1 MENKVQM
8 PVLLYSIDLRLYRN
22 AVPVVLTDLNK
33 CAKLFEGHST
43 QILGDTSVEEESA
56 ELLSPYLSEGTRRA
70 GHVGHF
76 LFLMECICCSMYPVL

>member
-43 QILGDTSVEEESA
+43 QMRGDISVEEGSA
-56 ELLSPYLSEGTRRA
+56 ELLSLSLSLSLSLKGPDERA
-70 GHVGHF
+70 MLDIF
-76 LFLMECICCSMYPVL
+76 YS